1 MLSFRLKKQSS
12 KNVVDTNFNEEKNKI
27 RQQIQEEIEKD
38 ATDQPSN
45 L

>member
-1 MLSFRLKKQSS
+1 MLSFRIKKQSS